1 MERGTV
7 SMRVALCYDL
17 LRFSLCSWICVMTY
31 GVVNSILWCCYQ
43 SSPLKKQSIT
53 PQIPL
58 LSDSGLAKSNE
69 NIGLVTEQLT
79 VVRCVVGIEMPTSYC
94 HARTSGSPWF
104 AFAVFNFSS
113 SRAISLMTLNIRV
126 SDAVRRHVP
135 GRHFIKDEGSGM
147 TCDLWLSYPC
157 VRSQHVTISI

>member
-1 MERGTV
+1 MLASDDFHLGLCFSANSLWSTRYFKVLPNVGRVKSSVDDLTMERGTV

-79 VVRCVVGIEMPTSYC
+79 VVRCVVGISMPTSYLSC
-94 HARTSGSPWF
+94 T
-104 AFAVFNFSS
+104 NF
-113 SRAISLMTLNIRV
+113 RV
-126 SDAVRRHVP
+126 SMICLCRVQLVLLERFR
-135 GRHFIKDEGSGM
+135 
-147 TCDLWLSYPC
+147 Y
-157 VRSQHVTISI
+157 

>member
-31 GVVNSILWCCYQ
+31 GVVNSILWSCYQ

-79 VVRCVVGIEMPTSYC
+79 VVRCVVGISMPTSYC
-94 HARTSGSPWF
+94 HARTSGSP
-104 AFAVFNFSS
+104 
-113 SRAISLMTLNIRV
+113 
-126 SDAVRRHVP
+126 
-135 GRHFIKDEGSGM
+135 
-147 TCDLWLSYPC
+147 
-157 VRSQHVTISI
+157 